1 MNGKLLVIPLGGLG
15 EIGKN
20 MMLLQYDDSIVVID
34 AGLAFP
40 DEDMPGIDL
49 VIPDISYLIENK
61 DKVLGIVLTHGHED
75 HVGALPYILK
85 ELDVPVFGTPLTLA
99 VLESKFSDGI
109 EFKRRIVREKE
120 TISLGPFTIE
130 FLRVCHSIADGV
142 GLAIRTPVGLVV
154 HTGDFKFDQ
163 TPVDGRVTDYRRFA
177 ELGDEGVL
185 LLLSDSTN
193 AEHEGYTPSER
204 EVGLALNELF
214 MREKNKRIIVATFSS
229 NIHRIQQVMDAAL
242 KHGRKI
248 AIIGKSMLKLVELAK
263 SLGYISFP
271 EDALISPEEVEMC
284 FPHEV
289 VIITTGSQ
297 GEPLS
302 GLSLMASGEHR
313 YVRITSDD
321 VVVISAMPI
330 PGNERLVAKVVNLL
344 FQRGAEVLYEP
355 YRQVH
360 VSGHASR
367 EELKLML
374 NFTRPKYFV
383 PIHGEYRHLVRH
395 AQIAEEMGLPKENIF
410 ILNNG
415 DVLEL
420 SKSEAKVK
428 GKIQTG
434 AILID
439 GLGVGDVGNEVL
451 RERKRLSR
459 DGIVVVSVALDR
471 KRMLC
476 EPKIESQGFIYEREW
491 NGLMEEA
498 KNRVARVIRDFC
510 SLNDNLLE
518 AKIVECLRRLFLES
532 TGRFPVIIPIVM
544 RVENENS

>member
-1 MNGKLLVIPLGGLG
+1 
-15 EIGKN
+15 
-20 MMLLQYDDSIVVID
+20 
-34 AGLAFP
+34 
-40 DEDMPGIDL
+40 
-49 VIPDISYLIENK
+49 
-61 DKVLGIVLTHGHED
+61 
-75 HVGALPYILK
+75 VGALPYLLR
-85 ELDVPVFGTPLTLA
+85 ELDVPVYGTPLTLA
-99 VLESKFSDGI
+99 VVESKFSDGV
-109 EFKRRIVREKE
+109 EFKKRVVKEKDI
-120 TISLGPFTIE
+120 ISLGPFTIE

-142 GLAIRTPVGLVV
+142 GLAIRTPVGLIV

-163 TPVDGRVTDYRRFA
+163 TPVDGKVTDYRRFA

-193 AEHEGYTPSER
+193 AEHEGYTPSEK
-204 EVGLALNELF
+204 EVGLALDELF
-214 MREKNKRIIVATFSS
+214 MRECKRRIIIATFSS
-229 NIHRIQQVMDAAL
+229 NVHRIQQVINSAL
-242 KHGRKI
+242 KYGRKI
-248 AIIGKSMLKLVELAK
+248 AIVGKSMFKLVELAK

-271 EDALISPEEVEMC
+271 EEALISPEEVEMC

-289 VIITTGSQ
+289 VVITTGSQ

-302 GLSLMASGEHR
+302 GLSLMASGDHK
-313 YVRITSDD
+313 YVKVGSDD

-355 YRQVH
+355 YRGVH

-374 NFTRPKYFV
+374 NFTRPRYFV

-395 AQIAEEMGLPKENIF
+395 ARIAEEMGLPKENIF
-410 ILNNG
+410 IMNNG

-420 SKSEAKVK
+420 SSEGARLK
-428 GKIQTG
+428 GKVQTG

-459 DGIVVVSVALDR
+459 DGVVIVSAVLSGKKL
-471 KRMLC
+471 LC
-476 EPKIESQGFIYEREW
+476 GPKIESQGFIYEREW
-491 NGLMEEA
+491 NGLMDMAREKVSKVLTDFSSLSEA
-498 KNRVARVIRDFC
+498 A
-510 SLNDNLLE
+510 LE
-518 AKIVECLRRLFLES
+518 AKIVECLRRVFSES

-544 RVENENS
+544 RVEDENI

>member
-1 MNGKLLVIPLGGLG
+1 MNEKLLLIPLGGLG

-20 MMLLQYDDSIVVID
+20 MMVLQFDDSIVVVD

-40 DEDMPGIDL
+40 DDDMPGVDL

-61 DKVLGIVLTHGHED
+61 DKVLGIILTHGHED

-85 ELDVPVFGTPLTLA
+85 SLDVPVYGTPLTLA
-99 VLESKFSDGI
+99 VVESKFSDGADFNGRVVKDK
-109 EFKRRIVREKE
+109 ERI
-120 TISLGPFTIE
+120 TLGPFEIE

-142 GLAIRTPVGLVV
+142 GLAIKTPIGLIV

-163 TPVDGRVTDYRRFA
+163 TPVDGRITDYRRFA

-204 EVGLALNELF
+204 EIGVALNEIF
-214 MREKNKRIIVATFSS
+214 MRERDKRIIIATFSS

-242 KHGRKI
+242 RYGRKVSI
-248 AIIGKSMLKLVELAK
+248 VGKSMMKLVELAK
-263 SLGYISFP
+263 KLGYLSFSDDMLIPP
-271 EDALISPEEVEMC
+271 EDVEMC
-284 FPHEV
+284 LPNEV

-302 GLSLMASGEHR
+302 GLSLMASGGHK
-313 YVRITSDD
+313 YVKISSDD
-321 VVVISAMPI
+321 VVVISALPI
-330 PGNERLVAKVVNLL
+330 PGNERLVTKTVNLL

-374 NFTRPKYFV
+374 NFTRPRYFV
-383 PIHGEYRHLVRH
+383 PIHGEFRHLVRH
-395 AQIAEEMGLPKENIF
+395 ARLAEEMGIPKESIF
-410 ILNNG
+410 ILSNG
-415 DVLEL
+415 DVLEI
-420 SKSEAKVK
+420 SRGGARVK
-428 GKIQTG
+428 GRIQTG

-439 GLGVGDVGNEVL
+439 GFGVGDVVNEVL
-451 RERKRLSR
+451 RERKRLSK
-459 DGIVVVSVALDR
+459 DGIVVVSLVLGKDGL
-471 KRMLC
+471 LC

-491 NGLMEEA
+491 NGLMEDA
-498 KNRVARVIRDFC
+498 KDRILKVVKD
-510 SLNDNLLE
+510 SQGLSDSLLE
-518 AKIVECLRRLFLES
+518 AKIVEGLRRLFLDR
-532 TGRFPVIIPIVM
+532 TGRFPVIIPILM
-544 RVENENS
+544 RV